1 MFKEF
6 VNNCHRRLQRPWSA
20 LGQDCFVVGMAL
32 GVVLGCAL

>member
-1 MFKEF
+1 MFREF
-6 VNNCHRRLQRPWSA
+6 VNHHHRRLQRPWSA